1 MQLLNLKKSFIN
13 GLYYKCFKNKS
24 FKGSCKKKL
33 VFFIFEVFS
42 RKKPTGEYLN
52 LSIKIFVHYL
62 KLKDFF
68 IIKHLLYLNYVLNQT
83 NQNMNL

>member
-1 MQLLNLKKSFIN
+1 MAYTINFKKIKVLRV
-13 GLYYKCFKNKS
+13 G
-24 FKGSCKKKL
+24 CKKKL

-62 KLKDFF
+62 KLKEFF
-68 IIKHLLYLNYVLNQT
+68 IIKHLLYLNYVLNLT
-83 NQNMNL
+83 NQYMNL